1 MSSPLKIQTWTTH
14 FDHFWTWLQSDDSQN
29 IFRLL
34 TVITSHQNIPNAR
47 TMVLRDVIDN
57 RFIFFTDRRSH
68 KIQEIQS
75 NPQTC
80 IHHYDRESK
89 IQFLFKGLLRPLLSH
104 PKMPIWKQ
112 MAMQRFH
119 DYGAN
124 CPPSTYIN
132 DISEIDYSEQ
142 EASENFWVLAF
153 SAQIV
158 EIVQLAPPK
167 HLRFQ
172 WIFDNSTNR
181 WKQHQMVP

>member
-1 MSSPLKIQTWTTH
+1 MSSPLKIQTWTKH
-14 FDHFWTWLQSDDSQN
+14 FEHFWTWLQSDDSQN

-57 RFIFFTDRRSH
+57 RFIFFTDRRSY

-75 NPQTC
+75 NPQSC

-89 IQFLFKGLLRPLLSH
+89 TQFLFKGLLNPFSSH
-104 PKMPIWKQ
+104 PKMQIWKQ

-124 CPPSTYIN
+124 RPPSTYIN
-132 DISEIDYSEQ
+132 EFDEIEYSEQ
-142 EASENFWVLAF
+142 VASENFLVLAF
-153 SAQIV
+153 SPQIV
-158 EIVQLAPPK
+158 EILQLDPPK
-167 HLRFQ
+167 HFRFT
-172 WIFDNSTNR
+172 WVWENSKNR
-181 WKQHQMVP
+181 WEQHQVVP